1 MPALHAPRAA
11 FGLNS
16 RILPM
21 LQFQH
26 FMHLVQQDL
35 GLIADRLGANLAA
48 SDHHAPGP
56 AHPFGVPQHQSVGMG
71 GRWGREDASGA
82 EEGKDY
88 EMGEYS
94 STAGGGGGGG
104 GGGEEGWNVGECWGI
119 GQELIEGEEED
130 DVRSSEGGEGSGQ
143 GARRDSGTK
152 SLLRRSSGRER
163 QKWLRHTGRGRLC
176 EKGGGGGG
184 GGSGSGS
191 GSESDDESGR
201 GSGSG
206 SGDES
211 GEEKKNGNND
221 SALSGESGRSSTTG
235 CGFRQRVLDC
245 MEQGPSSLAPGG
257 LDVKDDGV
265 GGCAPPSSECAL
277 GDSARALQAPLRD
290 ERVGRS
296 GSKGKEG
303 SGGKQQEWL
312 KKQQLPHALRRS
324 RGRGVCVSSRGSVCM
339 CVHSR
344 GRDVCTFQRK
354 RCVYVP
360 EEEVCM
366 CVRSRRRGV
375 YVCTFQRKRCVYVP
389 EEVCVCVYVPEKE
402 VCVYVCTFQRKRC
415 VYVCT
420 FQRKRCVYVPVEEV
434 CVCVYVSEEEVCVC
448 VYVPEEEVCVRSR
461 GSVCMCV
468 CSRERGVCMCVRSR
482 GRGVCT
488 FRRKRCV
495 CMCERLCLC
504 VFMPVCYFGVVPLG
518 RHTDRPQ

>member
-1 MPALHAPRAA
+1 
-11 FGLNS
+11 
-16 RILPM
+16 
-21 LQFQH
+21 
-26 FMHLVQQDL
+26 
-35 GLIADRLGANLAA
+35 
-48 SDHHAPGP
+48 
-56 AHPFGVPQHQSVGMG
+56 
-71 GRWGREDASGA
+71 
-82 EEGKDY
+82 
-88 EMGEYS
+88 
-94 STAGGGGGGG
+94 
-104 GGGEEGWNVGECWGI
+104 
-119 GQELIEGEEED
+119 
-130 DVRSSEGGEGSGQ
+130 
-143 GARRDSGTK
+143 
-152 SLLRRSSGRER
+152 
-163 QKWLRHTGRGRLC
+163 
-176 EKGGGGGG
+176 
-184 GGSGSGS
+184 
-191 GSESDDESGR
+191 
-201 GSGSG
+201 
-206 SGDES
+206 
-211 GEEKKNGNND
+211 
-221 SALSGESGRSSTTG
+221 LSGESGRSSTTG

-402 VCVYVCTFQRKRC
+402 VCVCVYVPEEEVCVCVYVPEENVCVRSSGRGVCMCTFQRKRC

-420 FQRKRCVYVPVEEV
+420 FQRKRCVH
-434 CVCVYVSEEEVCVC
+434 
-448 VYVPEEEVCVRSR
+448 VPEEEVCVY
-461 GSVCMCV
+461 V
-468 CSRERGVCMCVRSR
+468 
-482 GRGVCT
+482 
-488 FRRKRCV
+488 
-495 CMCERLCLC
+495 
-504 VFMPVCYFGVVPLG
+504 
-518 RHTDRPQ
+518 